1 MRETSNV
8 NTPSRRAQTHRK
20 ENCVLDGENYT
31 REREGERIRMECEKE
46 WGASSRRGHTLRF
59 CDGTRVVF

>member
-1 MRETSNV
+1 MLIHCQEEHKLIEKKTVCSTERE
-8 NTPSRRAQTHRK
+8 R
-20 ENCVLDGENYT
+20 ENYT